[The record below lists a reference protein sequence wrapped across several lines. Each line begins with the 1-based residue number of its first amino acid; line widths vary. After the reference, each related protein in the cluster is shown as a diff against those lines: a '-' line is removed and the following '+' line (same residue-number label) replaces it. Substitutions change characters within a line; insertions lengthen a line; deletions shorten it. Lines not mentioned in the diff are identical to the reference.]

1 MRRWQRFI
9 PLALLLANLAWGAKW
24 YYEPPEAEP
33 AELFFEPTAQQMLCA
48 SLLNPLP
55 GPGVLT
61 LSNLPLPSYC
71 PSVPPVVVYAKDNQ
85 NQEKRSIHIAVKF
98 WGKRFYQHRKTGVNN
113 LIRKLKSSYSL
124 RFLASGD
131 LVRVHPQYLPPL
143 ISPTTQPS
151 GTSWIDFIA
160 TQDLSLDTPHV
171 TDAHN
176 YTRRSDCPR
185 KLRKRRFKGCWSA
198 VLHWQ
203 LPIREVLQGT
213 ETGTRQVQ
221 VKATKFNPKKKV
233 KPLSLQATPEGKLEP
248 ADEILPLDTP

>member
-1 MRRWQRFI
+1 MRRWERFI

-24 YYEPPEAEP
+24 YYEPPNLSP
-33 AELFFEPTAQQMLCA
+33 TELYFRPTVQQMLCA
-48 SLLNPLP
+48 SLLNPQS

-71 PSVPPVVVYAKDNQ
+71 PSTPPLVIYAKDSQ

-113 LIRKLKSSYSL
+113 LIRKLKSSYTL

-131 LVRVHPQYLPPL
+131 LGRVHAQYLPPL
-143 ISPTTQPS
+143 ISPTAQPS
-151 GTSWIDFIA
+151 GTNWIDFAASKDIA
-160 TQDLSLDTPHV
+160 IDEPLV
-171 TDAHN
+171 TDQQN
-176 YTRRSDCPR
+176 YIQPWDCPR
-185 KLRKRRFKGCWSA
+185 KLRRRFRGCWSA

-213 ETGTRQVQ
+213 ETGTRQMQ
-221 VKATKFNPKKKV
+221 VEATKFNPKKKV